1 MNINERTSAI
11 LDKIMEVASAADSA
25 ADNKERIVALEEN
38 YTMLMECI
46 LEMSEIVY
54 A

>member
-1 MNINERTSAI
+1 MSIEERTNAV
-11 LDKIMEVASAADSA
+11 LEKIESMKITE
-25 ADNKERIVALEEN
+25 ERIVALEEN
-38 YTMLMECI
+38 DTMLMECI

>member
-1 MNINERTSAI
+1 MSTEERTIEERTDAV
-11 LDKIMEVASAADSA
+11 LEKIDGMKVTE
-25 ADNKERIVALEEN
+25 ERIVALEEN
-38 YTMLMECI
+38 DTMLMECI